1 MMARAE
7 QFGSKGGQIA
17 NEWRSRVR
25 GGGSAQPARHPDE
38 GLTAAGAVGGEDDGA
53 VALVLVDEARVR
65 KVGEQRG
72 LPLDAAVRDLAH
84 LVRVEAVPL
93 SEVELLVEG
102 EDVRRAQ
109 EVDEGVA
116 DVAAAQRSGAVR
128 RVSGEAR
135 ARGRGGR
142 GGEARGRG
150 GGRRGAHRFLKSIG
164 R

>member
-93 SEVELLVEG
+93 TEVELLVEG

-116 DVAAAQRSGAVR
+116 DVAAAERSGAVR
-128 RVSGEAR
+128 RVSGVGEGAK
-135 ARGRGGR
+135 GRGGKA
-142 GGEARGRG
+142 GAAG
-150 GGRRGAHRFLKSIG
+150 GGARTGS
-164 R
+164 

>member
-38 GLTAAGAVGGEDDGA
+38 GLAAAGAVGGEDDGA
-53 VALVLVDEARVR
+53 VALVLVDEARVG

-84 LVRVEAVPL
+84 LVGVEAVPL

-116 DVAAAQRSGAVR
+116 DVAAAQRSGEAR
-128 RVSGEAR
+128 RVSGVGEGA
-135 ARGRGGR
+135 R
-142 GGEARGRG
+142 GGEARP
-150 GGRRGAHRFLKSIG
+150 GRRKARARTGS
-164 R
+164 

>member
-38 GLTAAGAVGGEDDGA
+38 GLAAAGAVGGEDDGA

-93 SEVELLVEG
+93 AEVELLVEG

-116 DVAAAQRSGAVR
+116 DVAAAERSGAVR

-142 GGEARGRG
+142 GREARKG